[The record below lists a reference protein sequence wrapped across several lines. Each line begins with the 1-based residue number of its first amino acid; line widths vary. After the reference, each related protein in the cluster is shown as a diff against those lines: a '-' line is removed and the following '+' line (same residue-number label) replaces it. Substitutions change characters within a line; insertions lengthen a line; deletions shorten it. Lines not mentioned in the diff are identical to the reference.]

1 MLWNDRR
8 SKYLVEGNKYYSFV
22 FAGLGMCPERETL
35 AQGSRQ
41 PWAFYRPGSRHLIR
55 PDDRKL
61 APGWW
66 QQLGHNF
73 GHRFPGAAG
82 QRFGHEI
89 LEQAGGKV
97 KKRLFKICY
106 YFTW

>member
-1 MLWNDRR
+1 MSRT
-8 SKYLVEGNKYYSFV
+8 GNSSTRFPATV
-22 FAGLGMCPERETL
+22 GI
-35 AQGSRQ
+35 
-41 PWAFYRPGSRHLIR
+41 YRPGFRHLIR

-61 APGWW
+61 APGW

-106 YFTW
+106 YFT